1 MANFSQYNPKVT
13 LHFVVSESFNNG
25 PIISFSASLEATR
38 SVGEFSTTW
47 GISNYEITSFNR
59 IRLNNVTTTTSSN
72 ILGWFG
78 ASEIY
83 AGVDYEATCSQIL
96 TNYITGADV
105 YTLFSSSG
113 VLLQPYPT
121 GTIYIVTSSLQFPA
135 TAVDSQS
142 IDLSFGVSAR
152 YLVTGSLTITPPS
165 QFKISFTSGSGY
177 TTGSLILSQS
187 SYATVSSST
196 VHVVFTPTSIGDYN
210 YYITCSVVSGSNQ
223 YVNVSGSGI

>member
-1 MANFSQYNPKVT
+1 MADFSKYNPKST
-13 LHFVVSESFNNG
+13 LYFVVSESFTNG
-25 PIISFSASLEATR
+25 PIISFSASLEATK
-38 SVGEFSTTW
+38 STAGETVTW
-47 GISNYEITSFNR
+47 GISNYEIVSFNR
-59 IRLNNVTTTTSSN
+59 MRLNTVTTNDETN
-72 ILGWFG
+72 ILNWF
-78 ASEIY
+78 ASSETN
-83 AGVDYEATCSQIL
+83 AGINYEATCSQIL
-96 TNYITGADV
+96 NDFITGSDV

-142 IDLSFGVSAR
+142 IDLTFNVNAK

-165 QFKISFTSGSGY
+165 QFKISLTSGSGY
-177 TTGSLILSQS
+177 TTSSLILSQS

-196 VHVVFTPTSIGDYN
+196 VHVVFNPNSIGNYN
-210 YYITCSVVSGSNQ
+210 YYITCSVISGSNK